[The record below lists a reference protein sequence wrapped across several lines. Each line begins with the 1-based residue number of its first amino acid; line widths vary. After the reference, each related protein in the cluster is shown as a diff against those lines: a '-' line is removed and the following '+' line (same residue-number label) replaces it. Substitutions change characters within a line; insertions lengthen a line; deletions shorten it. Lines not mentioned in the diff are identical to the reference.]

1 MAKAFDDNERKFIKD
16 KLKEGALLFIQQQG
30 VRKTSVDELVKYA
43 NISKGAFYLFY
54 TSKELLFFD
63 TIIDYHKKLEK
74 EFLNAINKH
83 TDNIT
88 VNITVDTLTDIISDL
103 LINNKPYF
111 VSVFVNSDV
120 EYLSRKLPQEVL
132 SKHVDDDVMLANEL
146 LKFIPENKS
155 IDTKV
160 FAGALRAAFLTI
172 LNEKTIGTDI
182 YNEVFKF
189 MVRGI
194 VQQLF

>member
-1 MAKAFDDNERKFIKD
+1 MAKAFDDNERKLIKS

-54 TSKELLFFD
+54 VSKELLFFD
-63 TIIDYHKKLEK
+63 TIIDYHNKLEK

-88 VNITVDTLTDIISDL
+88 VDILTDIISDL
-103 LINNKPYF
+103 LINNKQYF
-111 VSVFVNSDV
+111 ISIFANSDI

-132 SKHVDDDVMLANEL
+132 SKHADDDTILMNKL
-146 LKFIPENKS
+146 LKFIPKNKP

-160 FAGALRAAFLTI
+160 FAGALRGAFLTI
-172 LNEKTIGTDI
+172 LNERTIGVDI
-182 YNEVFKF
+182 YNDVFKF
-189 MVRGI
+189 IVRGI
-194 VQQLF
+194 VKQLFND

>member
-1 MAKAFDDNERKFIKD
+1 
-16 KLKEGALLFIQQQG
+16 
-30 VRKTSVDELVKYA
+30 
-43 NISKGAFYLFY
+43 
-54 TSKELLFFD
+54 
-63 TIIDYHKKLEK
+63 LEK

-83 TDNIT
+83 TD
-88 VNITVDTLTDIISDL
+88 NITVDTLTDIISDL

-132 SKHVDDDVMLANEL
+132 SQHVDDDVMLANEV
-146 LKFIPENKS
+146 LKFIPESKS

-189 MVRGI
+189 IVRGI
-194 VQQLF
+194 VKQLLKD

>member
-1 MAKAFDDNERKFIKD
+1 MAKAFDDNERKLIKD

-74 EFLNAINKH
+74 EFLNA
-83 TDNIT
+83 
-88 VNITVDTLTDIISDL
+88 VDTLTYIISDL

-111 VSVFVNSDV
+111 VSIFVNSDV
-120 EYLSRKLPQEVL
+120 EYLNRKLPQEVL

-146 LKFIPENKS
+146 LKFIPESKS

-189 MVRGI
+189 IVRGI
-194 VQQLF
+194 VQQLFKD

>member
-1 MAKAFDDNERKFIKD
+1 MAKAFDDNERKLIKD

-88 VNITVDTLTDIISDL
+88 VDTLTDIISDL

-120 EYLSRKLPQEVL
+120 DSRHWGLVPDDFIVGVVQWIWY
-132 SKHVDDDVMLANEL
+132 SKDEEQNSIRWNRIGRVD
-146 LKFIPENKS
+146 
-155 IDTKV
+155 
-160 FAGALRAAFLTI
+160 
-172 LNEKTIGTDI
+172 
-182 YNEVFKF
+182 
-189 MVRGI
+189 
-194 VQQLF
+194 

>member
-1 MAKAFDDNERKFIKD
+1 M
-16 KLKEGALLFIQQQG
+16 
-30 VRKTSVDELVKYA
+30 
-43 NISKGAFYLFY
+43 
-54 TSKELLFFD
+54 
-63 TIIDYHKKLEK
+63 EK

-83 TDNIT
+83 TN
-88 VNITVDTLTDIISDL
+88 NITVDTLTDIISDL
-103 LINNKPYF
+103 LISNKPYF
-111 VSVFVNSDV
+111 VSIFVNSDV
-120 EYLSRKLPQEVL
+120 

-146 LKFIPENKS
+146 LKFIPESKS

-189 MVRGI
+189 IVRGI
-194 VQQLF
+194 VQQLFKD

>member
-1 MAKAFDDNERKFIKD
+1 MAKAFDDNERKLIKD

-63 TIIDYHKKLEK
+63 TIIDHKKLEK

-83 TDNIT
+83 TD
-88 VNITVDTLTDIISDL
+88 NITVDTLTDIISDL

-132 SKHVDDDVMLANEL
+132 SQHVDDDVMLANEV
-146 LKFIPENKS
+146 LKFIPESKS

-189 MVRGI
+189 IVRGI
-194 VQQLF
+194 VKQLLKD

>member
-1 MAKAFDDNERKFIKD
+1 MAKAFDDNERKLIKD

-74 EFLNAINKH
+74 EFLNSI
-83 TDNIT
+83 
-88 VNITVDTLTDIISDL
+88 NITVDTLTDIISDL

-111 VSVFVNSDV
+111 VSIFVNSDV
-120 EYLSRKLPQEVL
+120 EYLNRKLPQEVL

-146 LKFIPENKS
+146 LKFIPESKS

-189 MVRGI
+189 IVRGI
-194 VQQLF
+194 VQQLFKD

>member
-1 MAKAFDDNERKFIKD
+1 MAKAFDDNERKLIKD

-83 TDNIT
+83 TD
-88 VNITVDTLTDIISDL
+88 
-103 LINNKPYF
+103 
-111 VSVFVNSDV
+111 
-120 EYLSRKLPQEVL
+120 
-132 SKHVDDDVMLANEL
+132 
-146 LKFIPENKS
+146 
-155 IDTKV
+155 TKV
-160 FAGALRAAFLTI
+160 GAAGSSPVSRSLKKCGNVDKYSVSANFVCLQ
-172 LNEKTIGTDI
+172 IG
-182 YNEVFKF
+182 
-189 MVRGI
+189 R
-194 VQQLF
+194 QL

>member
-1 MAKAFDDNERKFIKD
+1 M
-16 KLKEGALLFIQQQG
+16 
-30 VRKTSVDELVKYA
+30 
-43 NISKGAFYLFY
+43 
-54 TSKELLFFD
+54 
-63 TIIDYHKKLEK
+63 
-74 EFLNAINKH
+74 
-83 TDNIT
+83 
-88 VNITVDTLTDIISDL
+88 TDIISDL

-111 VSVFVNSDV
+111 VSAFANCDV

-155 IDTKV
+155 IDAKV

-182 YNEVFKF
+182 YNKVFKF

-194 VQQLF
+194 VQQLFKD

>member
-1 MAKAFDDNERKFIKD
+1 MAKAFDDNERKLIKD

-83 TDNIT
+83 MQPGIT
-88 VNITVDTLTDIISDL
+88 GRQPSEVYCYG
-103 LINNKPYF
+103 NNRIRPY
-111 VSVFVNSDV
+111 
-120 EYLSRKLPQEVL
+120 
-132 SKHVDDDVMLANEL
+132 
-146 LKFIPENKS
+146 
-155 IDTKV
+155 
-160 FAGALRAAFLTI
+160 
-172 LNEKTIGTDI
+172 
-182 YNEVFKF
+182 
-189 MVRGI
+189 
-194 VQQLF
+194 

>member
-1 MAKAFDDNERKFIKD
+1 MAKAFDDNERKLIKD

-83 TDNIT
+83 TN
-88 VNITVDTLTDIISDL
+88 NITVDTLTDI
-103 LINNKPYF
+103 INNKPYF

-132 SKHVDDDVMLANEL
+132 SQHVDDDVMLANEV
-146 LKFIPENKS
+146 LKFIPESKS

-189 MVRGI
+189 IVRGI
-194 VQQLF
+194 VKQLLKD

>member
-1 MAKAFDDNERKFIKD
+1 MAKAFDDNERKLIKD

-54 TSKELLFFD
+54 TSKELQHG
-63 TIIDYHKKLEK
+63 YSNNKLEK

-83 TDNIT
+83 TD
-88 VNITVDTLTDIISDL
+88 NITVDTLTDIISDL

-132 SKHVDDDVMLANEL
+132 SKHVDDDVMLANEV
-146 LKFIPENKS
+146 LKFIPESKS

-189 MVRGI
+189 IVRGI
-194 VQQLF
+194 VQQLFKD

>member
-1 MAKAFDDNERKFIKD
+1 MAKAFDDNERKLIKD

-83 TDNIT
+83 TN
-88 VNITVDTLTDIISDL
+88 NITVDTLTDIISDL

-111 VSVFVNSDV
+111 VSIFVNS
-120 EYLSRKLPQEVL
+120 EVL

-146 LKFIPENKS
+146 LNFIPESKS

-189 MVRGI
+189 IVRGI
-194 VQQLF
+194 VQQLFKD

>member
-1 MAKAFDDNERKFIKD
+1 MAKAFDDNERKLIKD

-88 VNITVDTLTDIISDL
+88 VDTLTDIISDL
-103 LINNKPYF
+103 LINNKHF

-132 SKHVDDDVMLANEL
+132 SQHVDDDVMLANEV
-146 LKFIPENKS
+146 LKFIPESKS

-189 MVRGI
+189 IVRGI
-194 VQQLF
+194 VKQLLKD

>member
-1 MAKAFDDNERKFIKD
+1 MAKAFDDNERKLIKD

-83 TDNIT
+83 TN
-88 VNITVDTLTDIISDL
+88 NITVDTLTDIISDL

-111 VSVFVNSDV
+111 VSIFVNSDV
-120 EYLSRKLPQEVL
+120 EYLNRKLPQEVL
-132 SKHVDDDVMLANEL
+132 SKHVDEL
-146 LKFIPENKS
+146 LKFIPESKS

-189 MVRGI
+189 IVRGI
-194 VQQLF
+194 VQQLFKD

>member
-1 MAKAFDDNERKFIKD
+1 MAKAFDDNERKLIKD

-83 TDNIT
+83 TN
-88 VNITVDTLTDIISDL
+88 NITVDTLTDIISDL

-111 VSVFVNSDV
+111 VSIFVNSDV
-120 EYLSRKLPQEVL
+120 EYLNRKLPQEVL

-146 LKFIPENKS
+146 LNFI
-155 IDTKV
+155 TKV

-189 MVRGI
+189 IVRGI
-194 VQQLF
+194 VQQLFKD

>member
-1 MAKAFDDNERKFIKD
+1 MAKAFDDNERKLIKD

-74 EFLNAINKH
+74 EFLNAVNRH
-83 TDNIT
+83 TD
-88 VNITVDTLTDIISDL
+88 NITVDTLTDIISDL

-120 EYLSRKLPQEVL
+120 GYLSRKLPQEVL
-132 SKHVDDDVMLANEL
+132 SKHVDDDVMLANKL
-146 LKFIPENKS
+146 LKFIPESKS
-155 IDTKV
+155 IDAKV

-194 VQQLF
+194 VQQLFKD

>member
-1 MAKAFDDNERKFIKD
+1 MAKAFDDNERKLIKD

-74 EFLNAINKH
+74 EFLNAVNKH
-83 TDNIT
+83 TD
-88 VNITVDTLTDIISDL
+88 NITVDTLTDIISDL

-111 VSVFVNSDV
+111 VSVPIVFSFRIVKNAALKAPANTFASINL
-120 EYLSRKLPQEVL
+120 LSGINF
-132 SKHVDDDVMLANEL
+132 S
-146 LKFIPENKS
+146 S
-155 IDTKV
+155 S
-160 FAGALRAAFLTI
+160 FASMTSSSTCFESTS
-172 LNEKTIGTDI
+172 
-182 YNEVFKF
+182 
-189 MVRGI
+189 
-194 VQQLF
+194 

>member
-1 MAKAFDDNERKFIKD
+1 MKKGEKTKRHIYECAIELFRTKGYD
-16 KLKEGALLFIQQQG
+16 K
-30 VRKTSVDELVKYA
+30 VSVDELVKYA

-83 TDNIT
+83 TN
-88 VNITVDTLTDIISDL
+88 NITVDTLTDIISDL
-103 LINNKPYF
+103 LINKKPYF
-111 VSVFVNSDV
+111 VSIFVNSDV
-120 EYLSRKLPQEVL
+120 EYLNRKLPQEVL

-146 LKFIPENKS
+146 LKFIPESKS

-189 MVRGI
+189 IVRGI
-194 VQQLF
+194 VQQLFKD

>member
-1 MAKAFDDNERKFIKD
+1 MAKAFDDNERKLIKD

-63 TIIDYHKKLEK
+63 TIIDYKKLEK

-83 TDNIT
+83 TD
-88 VNITVDTLTDIISDL
+88 NITVDTLTDIISDL

-132 SKHVDDDVMLANEL
+132 SQHVDDDVMLANEV
-146 LKFIPENKS
+146 LKFIPESKS

-189 MVRGI
+189 IVRGI
-194 VQQLF
+194 VKQLLKD